1 MGKSL
6 IKNKIAESRSRYT
19 KRLDKISKEL
29 RLGKTYSSL
38 SKSQQK
44 KVEKE
49 YSNELSKKMVQ
60 LENFSYDFKLQ
71 KLTKKI
77 PIRAQ
82 KYKLKEKQQ
91 VC

>member
-6 IKNKIAESRSRYT
+6 IERCRSRYT

-44 KVEKE
+44 KVEKQ
-49 YSNELSKKMVQ
+49 YGNELSKIMIQ
-60 LENFSYDFKLQ
+60 RENFSYDFKLQ
-71 KLTKKI
+71 KMIKKI
-77 PIRAQ
+77 PVRAQ
-82 KYKLKEKQQ
+82 KKQKYKFKEKQQ
-91 VC
+91 IC

>member
-6 IKNKIAESRSRYT
+6 IERCRSRYA
-19 KRLDKISKEL
+19 KSLDKMSKEL
-29 RLGKTYSSL
+29 RLGKTYRSL

-49 YSNELSKKMVQ
+49 YNNKLSKE
-60 LENFSYDFKLQ
+60 LIRWENCNYDLKLQ

-77 PIRAQ
+77 PVSAKIQ
-82 KYKLKEKQQ
+82 T
-91 VC
+91 

>member
-6 IKNKIAESRSRYT
+6 FENKIAESRSRYT

-49 YSNELSKKMVQ
+49 YNNKLSKKLIQ
-60 LENFSYDFKLQ
+60 WENFNYDLKLQ

-77 PIRAQ
+77 PMRAQ

>member
-6 IKNKIAESRSRYT
+6 IERCRSRYT

-29 RLGKTYSSL
+29 RLGKTYRSL

-49 YSNELSKKMVQ
+49 YGNQLSKIMIQRK
-60 LENFSYDFKLQ
+60 NYSYDFKLQ

-77 PIRAQ
+77 PMRAQ

>member
-6 IKNKIAESRSRYT
+6 IERCKSRYT
-19 KRLDKISKEL
+19 KRLNKISKEL
-29 RLGKTYSSL
+29 RLGKTYRSL

-49 YSNELSKKMVQ
+49 YNNKLSKE
-60 LENFSYDFKLQ
+60 LIPWENFNYDLKLQ

-77 PIRAQ
+77 PMRAQ
-82 KYKLKEKQQ
+82 KYKLKEK
-91 VC
+91 

>member
-6 IKNKIAESRSRYT
+6 FENRIAESRSRYT

-29 RLGKTYSSL
+29 RLGKTYRSL

-44 KVEKE
+44 KVEEE
-49 YSNELSKKMVQ
+49 YNNKLSKELIQ
-60 LENFSYDFKLQ
+60 WENFNYDLKLQ

-77 PIRAQ
+77 PMSAKIQ
-82 KYKLKEKQQ
+82 T
-91 VC
+91 

>member
-6 IKNKIAESRSRYT
+6 IERCRSRYT

-29 RLGKTYSSL
+29 RLGKTYRSL

-49 YSNELSKKMVQ
+49 YNNKLSKELIQ
-60 LENFSYDFKLQ
+60 WENFNYDLKLQ

-77 PIRAQ
+77 PMRAQ

>member
-1 MGKSL
+1 MLGEGVDMEKSL
-6 IKNKIAESRSRYT
+6 FENKIAEIRSRYT

-71 KLTKKI
+71 KMIKKI
-77 PIRAQ
+77 P
-82 KYKLKEKQQ
+82 
-91 VC
+91 